1 MKEKNIHELAIRMG
15 LITVEDMC
23 QYTIAQLVV
32 KIANKV
38 NELINESLRFE
49 TDVQDVL
56 KTQNENIQYLLGE
69 GVLLEVES
77 IFDEW
82 VNDGTFD
89 TLINQSALETVNAR
103 IDSLI
108 KLEEGSTTG
117 DAELIDARVGA
128 DGKNYGTLGN
138 AVRRQIS
145 KIVTFDNSV
154 NLFNP
159 KDVMVGKIISY
170 EDDKSIKYLEQA
182 DFTCILVEVEESKSY
197 TITALSYTSHAFD
210 ENLKRINSAKVVG
223 GSTEKNVTI
232 SSLPVGTRYISIC
245 FRHNSI
251 PTNTFMVVEGKSL
264 PSTYKPYYN
273 HLYLNKD
280 IIIDTDKDTSE
291 KIYHIGKGKNFENL
305 ITAIRALKDDTS
317 NKVFLLDSGEY
328 DLFEEMGGKAYFD
341 KLDSSKKWQELNDIV
356 PPNTKIKCANGRA
369 TLKFMPSSKDISV
382 ELASLI
388 SPLNFIYDAYLENVS
403 VVATNCRYAIHD
415 ESGNYPEAIGKS
427 HNYKNVIL
435 NKITGDRGIN
445 CAFGCG
451 FIGNN
456 NFEFDGCVFTS
467 DERAFSIHNTGELG
481 KNDTT
486 DIVIKNCAFIT
497 SSESQ
502 RALNLR
508 NVNGNQSHVTVQII
522 NTNLVGKLTIQNET
536 STERPNAFDVTIIG
550 GKIDTTENKCAINI
564 YPLKKY

>member
-1 MKEKNIHELAIRMG
+1 MKEKNIQELAVRMQ
-15 LITVEDMC
+15 LVTVEDMC
-23 QYTIAQLVV
+23 QYTVTQLVT

-38 NELINESLRFE
+38 NELVNEVGRFE
-49 TDVQDVL
+49 ADVQEYL
-56 KTQNENIQYLLGE
+56 RTQNENIQYLLDE
-69 GVLLEVES
+69 GLHLEVEN
-77 IFDEW
+77 IFDGW

-103 IDSLI
+103 IDALI
-108 KLEEGSTTG
+108 KLEAGSTTG

-138 AVRRQIS
+138 AVRRQIN
-145 KIVTFDNSV
+145 KIVTFDKSD

-159 KDVMVGKIISY
+159 KDVVIGKIISY
-170 EDDKSIKYLEQA
+170 EDDKSISYLDQP
-182 DFTCILVEVEESKSY
+182 DFSCILVEVEESKSY
-197 TITALSYTSHAFD
+197 TVTALSYTSHAFD
-210 ENLKRINSAKVVG
+210 ENLKRINSAKVVS

-232 SSLPVGTRYISIC
+232 TSLPVGTRYISIC
-245 FRHNSI
+245 FRHKSI
-251 PTNTFMVVEGKSL
+251 PANTFMIVEGNSL

-280 IIIDTDKDTSE
+280 VIIDTGGEISE
-291 KIYHIGKGKNFENL
+291 KIYHIGKGKNYENL

-341 KLDSSKKWQELNDIV
+341 SLDSSKTWQEINYIV
-356 PPNTKIKCANGRA
+356 PANTKIKCVNGRA
-369 TLKFMPSSKDISV
+369 TLKFMPSSKDISE

-403 VVATNCRYAIHD
+403 VIATNCRYAIHD
-415 ESGNYPEAIGKS
+415 ESGKYPEAIGKS
-427 HNYKNVIL
+427 HIYKNVIL
-435 NKITGDRGIN
+435 DKILGDKGIN
-445 CAFGCG
+445 CCFGCG

-508 NVNGNQSHVTVQII
+508 NVNGNQAHVTVQII
-522 NTNLVGKLTIQNET
+522 NTTLEGKLIIQNET
-536 STERPNAFDVTIIG
+536 TTERPNAFDVTIIG
-550 GKIDTTENKCAINI
+550 GKIDTTENKCATNI